1 MLHVTQTQQISNFCH
16 RLLAALGPLLIFM
29 AGLATAHPALAAVTP
44 SSPTVIISRNGGAN
58 ETIAAASFDG
68 SNLGSYDAAT
78 GQLLLRGGSLTT
90 TESGTSV
97 VSSASLFYAL
107 YDPNG
112 DQVTSGSFALPQSGT
127 VTNGVRTFAYSG
139 GTINLAG
146 LAPTA
151 GTGYIVSVSYQYRY
165 RDSGKAP
172 GFTIN
177 VDNGGMGYNAMF
189 DVTGSPI
196 FTPML
201 TMTTAL
207 VGANGAA
214 DQTYYVNPGTTPKFD
229 GANLGTFDVNTGKL
243 LLDGGTATTRENGNN
258 SISNVTLYYRTRLA
272 GAGGGAF
279 NPVSLG
285 QTGQVTNSDGSR
297 TRYFS
302 LNTSAQNLLA
312 NISTNSS
319 YAVDVYLQANYSN
332 GSVNSTI
339 TDNNGG
345 LNYVATFDVTGTP
358 IATTVWTGGVDDNW
372 FNPRNWSLGVP
383 TADVNARV
391 PDFPSG
397 STVQYPNI
405 YSGVVKP
412 ATPAQTIVN
421 PDGTTDNI
429 PASVGYDNTLSGNA
443 MVRDLTLSGSNQL
456 QRSILRLV
464 SGRLDVFGDFNNPQ
478 GSFIQRSGG
487 IISFKSQANQTISGS
502 INGFTKVEI
511 DGGATSIKTL
521 TNSFAIKAGG
531 YLKFI
536 NGILQTDIS
545 LVSSNFVSFD
555 GATVDPTSGAIT
567 PAAQLQG
574 ESETSFLR
582 GFLTTTQTAAPGSTQ
597 NFSNIGLTLA
607 FTGND
612 PGNVTVTRNNGGNY
626 APTAFGGG
634 SPKASIR
641 RVFGVQ
647 PTNPNTNNG
656 GLSATVTF
664 RYLDNELVN
673 LRTNS
678 ANPPDYSGSDDKT
691 KLALYVST
699 SGGNTFSQLGRDTNA
714 GNVLTKSGVTTFA
727 TYTLSEQQTP
737 LPVTLISFD
746 ARRKGVDALI
756 TWATATEI
764 SNSGFEVQVSTN
776 GTTFSKLAFVPSQAI
791 NSLNVL
797 TYSFLDEQSG
807 KTGQRYYRLRQI
819 DQDGSSVYSPV
830 RVVSFDAAND
840 AVAQGQTTLTAYPN
854 PFVEGDLPTV
864 LVQSSATGNGLVQL
878 LDVTGR
884 QLSQQGFISTPGTQQ
899 VSLPA
904 TTGLQA
910 GVYLAKVTLASGEV
924 KTVRIQKH

>member
-1 MLHVTQTQQISNFCH
+1 MFTTITNPNRSLRSWLRSAV
-16 RLLAALGPLLIFM
+16 LPVLALA
-29 AGLATAHPALAAVTP
+29 AGLAAARPAAAAVTP
-44 SSPTVIISRNGGAN
+44 STPTVVVSRNGGAN
-58 ETIAAASFDG
+58 ETIGAATFDG
-68 SNLGSYDAAT
+68 SDLGSYDAAT
-78 GQLLLRGGSLTT
+78 GQLLLKGGSLTT
-90 TESGTSV
+90 TETGNSV
-97 VSSASLFYAL
+97 VNAASLFYTL

-112 DQVTSGSFALPQSGT
+112 DEVANGSFALAQSGA
-127 VTNGVRTFAYSG
+127 VSGGVRTFTYSG
-139 GTINLAG
+139 GTVNLAG

-151 GTGYIVSVSYQYRY
+151 GTGYLVSVSYQYRY
-165 RDSGKAP
+165 RDNNKAP

-177 VDNGGMGYNAMF
+177 VDNGGMGYNATF
-189 DVTGSPI
+189 DVTGSPV

-207 VGANGAA
+207 IGANGAA
-214 DQTYYVNPGTTPKFD
+214 AQTYYVNPGTTPKFD
-229 GANLGTFDVNTGKL
+229 GANLGTFDINTGRL

-258 SISNVTLYYRTRLA
+258 TVSNVTLYYRTRLV
-272 GAGGGAF
+272 GSGGGAF
-279 NPVSLG
+279 SPVSLG
-285 QTGQVTNSDGSR
+285 ETGQVTNGDGSR

-312 NISTNSS
+312 NISANSS
-319 YAVDVYLQANYSN
+319 YAVDLYLQANYSN
-332 GSVNSTI
+332 GSTNATI
-339 TDNNGG
+339 TDNNGMA
-345 LNYVATFDVTGTP
+345 NYVATFSVTGTAIP
-358 IATTVWTGGVDDNW
+358 TTVWTGGVDDNW
-372 FNPRNWSLGVP
+372 FNPQNWSLGVP
-383 TADVNARV
+383 NTNMNARV
-391 PDFPSG
+391 PDFASG

-405 YSGVVKP
+405 YSDVVKP
-412 ATPAQTIVN
+412 ATPAQVIVN

-429 PASVGYDNTLSGNA
+429 PASAGYDNRGSGNA
-443 MVRDLTLSGSNQL
+443 MVRDLTLAGSTQL
-456 QRSILRLV
+456 QRSILRLI
-464 SGRLDVFGDFNNPQ
+464 SGRLDVFGDLNNPQ

-487 IISFKSQANQTISGS
+487 IISFKSQGNQTISGS

-511 DGGATSIKTL
+511 DGGANSIKTL
-521 TNSFAIKAGG
+521 TNSFAVKAGG

-555 GATVDPTSGAIT
+555 GATIETSTGIVT

-574 ESETSFLR
+574 ETETSYLR
-582 GFLTTTQTAAPGSTQ
+582 GFITTTQTASPGTTQ
-597 NFSNIGLTLA
+597 SFSNIGLTLA

-634 SPKASIR
+634 NPKPSIR

-656 GLSATVTF
+656 GLLANVSF
-664 RYLDNELVN
+664 RYLNNELVN

-678 ANPPDYSGSDDKT
+678 ANPPDYTGSDDQNR
-691 KLALYVST
+691 LALYVST
-699 SGGNTFSQLGRDTNA
+699 SGGNTFSQLGRDTNT
-714 GNVLTKSGVTTFA
+714 GNVLTKNGATTFA

-746 ARRKGVDALI
+746 ARRKGADALV

-764 SNSGFEVQVSTN
+764 SNFGFEVQVSTN
-776 GTTFSKLAFVPSQAI
+776 GTTFTKLAFVPSQAI
-791 NSLNVL
+791 NSLSVL
-797 TYSFLDEQSG
+797 TYTFLDEQSG

-819 DQDGSSVYSPV
+819 DQDGTNVYSPV
-830 RVVSFDAAND
+830 RVVSFGAND

-854 PFVEGDLPTV
+854 PFVEGDLPSV
-864 LVQSSATGNGLVQL
+864 LVQSSATGSGTVQL

-884 QLSQQGFISTPGTQQ
+884 QLSQQEFTSTPGTQQ
-899 VSLPA
+899 ISLPA

-924 KTVRIQKH
+924 KTVRIQKR